1 VAPASIPDPLLRF
14 IKEHIHSVLQL
25 EILLMMRE
33 RAGDWTPDAVAR
45 ELRITQQS
53 AALRLD
59 DLRVRGLLVPGVEP
73 GSSRYAPSTPQFAQ
87 LTDALA
93 ELYAAARYT
102 VINLIFSEPG
112 DSALSLA
119 EAFRLRRKDDK

>member
-1 VAPASIPDPLLRF
+1 MPPSSIPEPLLRF
-14 IKEHIHSVLQL
+14 IKAHIHSVLQL
-25 EILLMMRE
+25 EVLLLMRE
-33 RAGDWTPDAVAR
+33 RAGDWTPDAVSR
-45 ELRITQQS
+45 ELRITPQS

-59 DLRVRGLLVPGVEP
+59 DLRLRGLLAPGVDL
-73 GSSRYAPSTPQFAQ
+73 GSFRYAPSTPELVL

-112 DSALSLA
+112 DSALRLA
-119 EAFRLRRKDDK
+119 EAFRLRRKGDK